1 MSVTAPDSR
10 RSPPAARP
18 VGSPGQDRPV
28 GTGGPRRRRRA
39 ARRPWYVRECGFVL
53 VLSVVAVGLL
63 AVSFDYWR
71 RGLLW
76 TGCGLFGAAAIR
88 LLLPTRK
95 VGLLAVRGRPFD
107 VLAYLVLGVAVV
119 ACTLAVPRPVAG
131 S

>member
-1 MSVTAPDSR
+1 MTPNSRGEAPAER
-10 RSPPAARP
+10 R
-18 VGSPGQDRPV
+18 VDLPGQDRPV
-28 GTGGPRRRRRA
+28 GTGRPRRRRRS
-39 ARRPWYVRECGFVL
+39 ARRPWYVHELGFVF
-53 VLSVVAVGLL
+53 VLSVVAVGLV

-76 TGCGLFGAAAIR
+76 TGCGLFGAAAVR

-119 ACTLAVPRPVAG
+119 ACTLAVPRPGAG